1 VLVLAPRDELQG
13 TRVGAVVGALRGRGV
28 DARLLDEVLTTT
40 PASRRHLSDRAIG
53 VALRR
58 VDRVVVVA
66 RSDNTIGQGTV
77 RDLRLAIEQGIPVHV
92 CSSTG
97 RLVELERAGF
107 FEVSGGSKVA
117 ARFTW
122 PEETQSS

>member
-1 VLVLAPRDELQG
+1 M
-13 TRVGAVVGALRGRGV
+13 VGALRGRGV

-40 PASRRHLSDRAIG
+40 PGGRRHLSDKAIG

-66 RSDNTIGQGTV
+66 RSDNTVGQGTV
-77 RDLRLAIEQGIPVHV
+77 RDMRLALEAGLPIHV
-92 CSSTG
+92 CSSSG
-97 RLVELERAGF
+97 RLVDLDRAGF
-107 FEVSGGSKVA
+107 FEVAGGSKVA

-122 PEETQSS
+122 PEE

>member
-1 VLVLAPRDELQG
+1 MLVLAPRDELDG
-13 TRVGAVVGALRGRGV
+13 GRVGAVVGALRTRGV
-28 DARLLDEVLTTT
+28 DARLLDEVLTAT
-40 PASRRHLSDRAIG
+40 PASRRHLSDKAIG

-77 RDLRLAIEQGIPVHV
+77 RDMRLALEYGLPVHI
-92 CSSTG
+92 CSSAG
-97 RLVELERAGF
+97 KLVELERAGF
-107 FEVSGGSKVA
+107 FEVAGGSKVA

-122 PEETQSS
+122 PED